1 MEKMDNMQEQ
11 MGNVSRQMEMLRIR
25 SKCQKSKTEMK
36 KGFDGLI
43 RRLDMTKKIIYELE
57 DMSIETS
64 KTEKQREKRMEKLEQ
79 NIHELKAN
87 YRSCKIHIW
96 EQQKGT
102 EVKLA
107 VIFPKLMTD
116 TKTQIQEAQRTPSIV
131 NTKNLQ

>member
-64 KTEKQREKRMEKLEQ
+64 KTEKQREKVRKREHCFQ
-79 NIHELKAN
+79 N
-87 YRSCKIHIW
+87 W
-96 EQQKGT
+96 ETTTKGIT
-102 EVKLA
+102 CG
-107 VIFPKLMTD
+107 
-116 TKTQIQEAQRTPSIV
+116 
-131 NTKNLQ
+131 